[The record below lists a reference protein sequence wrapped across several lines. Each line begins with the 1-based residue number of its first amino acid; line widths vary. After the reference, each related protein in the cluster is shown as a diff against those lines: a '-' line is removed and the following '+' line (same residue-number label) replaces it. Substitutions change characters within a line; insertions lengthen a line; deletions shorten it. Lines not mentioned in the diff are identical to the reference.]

1 MFKVST
7 PAEFANLKRALA
19 TCIFEAQN
27 KILSSKAEDFD
38 EEYLAQQFC
47 GDINHDI
54 DMEELEKQ
62 YEDFDFKPMK
72 DAPKV

>member
-27 KILSSKAEDFD
+27 KILTSKAEDFD
-38 EEYLAQQFC
+38 EEYLA
-47 GDINHDI
+47 
-54 DMEELEKQ
+54 
-62 YEDFDFKPMK
+62 
-72 DAPKV
+72 